1 MPPPLANL
9 AVRDRLM
16 TAVRDFFHRHQ
27 YLEIETPCRL
37 PALLPEAHIEPQ
49 PAGDWF
55 LQPSPEIAMKRL
67 LSEKCPRLFQ
77 ICKVFRR
84 AERGRR
90 HLPEFTL
97 LEWYRA
103 GADYTDLMAETEELI
118 RFATAALTG
127 AAALPYQGRDID
139 LSPGW
144 PRLTVAEAFDR
155 HAGIS
160 LAEALRRQTFDELMG
175 LTIEPAL
182 AAGYD
187 QPVFLVDYPRHPGGS
202 LAREKP
208 GLPDTVERVELYIA
222 GLELANGFSELTGT
236 DNYRQRFAEEE
247 QRQRRAGRTP
257 HPWPE
262 SFLQEIGGMPP
273 AAGNALGLDRLAMLF
288 CDAADIGQVVAF
300 VPESL

>member
-9 AVRDRLM
+9 VVRDRLM
-16 TAVRDFFHRHQ
+16 VAVRNFFHRHQ

-49 PAGDWF
+49 PAGNWF
-55 LQPSPEIAMKRL
+55 LQPSPEVAMKRL
-67 LSEKCPRLFQ
+67 LSKNCPRLFQ
-77 ICKVFRR
+77 ICKAFRR

-97 LEWYRA
+97 LEWYHA

-118 RFATAALTG
+118 RFAADALTG
-127 AAALPYQGRDID
+127 GAVLRYQGQDID

-160 LAEALRRQTFDELMG
+160 LAEALRRQTFDQIMG

-202 LAREKP
+202 LAREKA
-208 GLPDTVERVELYIA
+208 GHPDTVERVELYIA
-222 GLELANGFSELTGT
+222 GLELANGFSELTGA
-236 DNYRQRFAEEE
+236 DNYRQRFAEEK
-247 QRQRRAGRTP
+247 RHLRRAGRTP
-257 HPWPE
+257 PPWPE
-262 SFLQEIGGMPP
+262 SFLREIVEMPP

-288 CDAADIGQVVAF
+288 CDATDIGAVVAF